1 MKKVFILI
9 TALAVLLIAINV
21 ATAAEDGNNDVNAD
35 YLRIHIRANSNSDA
49 DQSVK
54 YEVKAA
60 VVDALTPLLDG
71 VSDKNEAME
80 IIRESL
86 PLIDEVSERTLEQNG
101 YYYGAKARLCEEDFP
116 TRTYGELTLSGG
128 VYDALIVDLGS
139 GEGDNWWCV
148 VFPPLCFV
156 ADGEGE
162 KVTYKSL
169 IVEWLKKI
177 FG

>member
-1 MKKVFILI
+1 MKKVIILI
-9 TALAVLLIAINV
+9 TALAVLLIVINAV
-21 ATAAEDGNNDVNAD
+21 TAVKGGDNDVNAD
-35 YLRIHIRANSNSDA
+35 YLRIHIRANSNSDE

-60 VVDALTPLLDG
+60 VVDALTPRLAG
-71 VSDKNEAME
+71 VSDKEEAMR
-80 IIRESL
+80 IIRENLS
-86 PLIDEVSERTLEQNG
+86 LIDEVSRNTLVSHG
-101 YYYGAKARLCEEDFP
+101 FYYGAKSRLCEEEFP
-116 TRTYGELTLSGG
+116 ARTYGDLTLAGG
-128 VYDALIVDLGS
+128 VYDAVIVDLGS

-169 IVEWLKKI
+169 FVEWIRKL

>member
-1 MKKVFILI
+1 MKKV
-9 TALAVLLIAINV
+9 VLLIAAVVAVLITVNV
-21 ATAAEDGNNDVNAD
+21 AACAGGSSSDVNAD
-35 YLRIHIRANSNSDA
+35 YLRIHIRANSNA
-49 DQSVK
+49 DIDQNVK
-54 YEVKAA
+54 YEVKDA
-60 VVDALTPLLDG
+60 VVKALTPKLAD
-71 VSDKNEAME
+71 VSSKEEAME
-80 IIRESL
+80 VISENL
-86 PLIDEVSERTLEQNG
+86 VLIDEVSERVLESHG
-101 YYYGAKARLCEEDFP
+101 FYYGAKSRLCREDFP

-128 VYDALIVDLGS
+128 IYDALIVDLGS

-169 IVEWLKKI
+169 IVEWFEKL

>member
-9 TALAVLLIAINV
+9 TALAALLIVINV
-21 ATAAEDGNNDVNAD
+21 ATYDEEASSDVNAD
-35 YLRIHIRANSNSDA
+35 YLRIHIRANSNSDI

-54 YEVKAA
+54 YEVKEA
-60 VVDALTPLLDG
+60 VVKALTPALEN
-71 VSDKNEAME
+71 VSSKKEAMK
-80 IIRESL
+80 IISENL
-86 PLIDEVSERTLEQNG
+86 ELIDEVSERVLVSHG
-101 YYYGAKARLCEEDFP
+101 FYYGAKSRLCQEDFP

-169 IVEWLKKI
+169 IAEWFEKL

>member
-1 MKKVFILI
+1 MKKVFVII
-9 TALAVLLIAINV
+9 AALAVLLIIINV
-21 ATAAEDGNNDVNAD
+21 ATYDKDGGSDVNAD
-35 YLRIHIRANSNSDA
+35 YLRIHIRANSNSEI
-49 DQSVK
+49 DQNVK

-60 VVDALTPLLDG
+60 VVEALTPKLAG
-71 VSDKNEAME
+71 VSSKEKAMD
-80 IIRESL
+80 IISENL
-86 PLIDEVSERTLEQNG
+86 DLIDEVSERVLESHG
-101 YYYGAKARLCEEDFP
+101 FYYGAKSRLCQEDFP
-116 TRTYGELTLSGG
+116 TRTYGELTLSSG

-169 IVEWLKKI
+169 FVEWFEKL